1 MAGNTGFEP
10 ILAESKSAVL
20 TITLY
25 AIDFDFYD
33 NLPFKAS
40 FINCALTP

>member
-1 MAGNTGFEP
+1 MAGVNRFELL
-10 ILAESKSAVL
+10 LAESKSAVL